1 MGIHISP
8 PWSLLLLGNLVSLA
22 GLGFPLYQQQLDRAV
37 LRELQL
43 RAELSGPRVVPWTP
57 SSGREQQLGAGPGQ
71 PQPGKSDLGWE
82 FEKPGQRTKTSV
94 PPKEETKG
102 SEQEFVFGLV
112 VSGIGLILVIV
123 AGLISYCFLVRG
135 EKEAELGPS
144 PTERQRRLAQRQL
157 AELRL
162 RRHGF
167 GG

>member
-1 MGIHISP
+1 M
-8 PWSLLLLGNLVSLA
+8 SLA

-94 PPKEETKG
+94 PPKG
-102 SEQEFVFGLV
+102 
-112 VSGIGLILVIV
+112 
-123 AGLISYCFLVRG
+123 RD
-135 EKEAELGPS
+135 
-144 PTERQRRLAQRQL
+144 QR
-157 AELRL
+157 E
-162 RRHGF
+162 
-167 GG
+167 